1 MGDQRM
7 PADPL
12 TGLAQGNAGL
22 LRQPDQTLPR
32 PVHEPGVG
40 RERHR
45 LDCTVVSTMTVRV
58 AVARL
63 SWISATSF
71 SSPILWR
78 QRVSDERSN
87 GVLCRKNS
95 SPQNS

>member
-1 MGDQRM
+1 M
-7 PADPL
+7 
-12 TGLAQGNAGL
+12 
-22 LRQPDQTLPR
+22 
-32 PVHEPGVG
+32 HEPGVG
-40 RERHR
+40 REGERLRLHR
-45 LDCTVVSTMTVRV
+45 RVETRLKSEGLAAQVRV

-78 QRVSDERSN
+78 QRVSDERSK